1 MNRPATT
8 TLFSPNPMRPDH
20 DQWGSTPQSPNH
32 PSPPASKAA
41 LIAIHQPSASLD
53 QSTPIDS
60 LPILTVPFTGRGKQ
74 LSVPEQVC
82 LVNLCAASMN
92 DDDAH
97 SHPKSF
103 WIKISNKLELQTGRR
118 YSWQSCRRRIQTYIS
133 KRKAHW
139 EAFVN
144 GDPYPGVDIDAEVW
158 DLLTSWLAKYNTPR
172 PETIKAPLVASAA
185 LPAKIEP
192 PQVLEPVR
200 MIPEQGLVQTSTKI
214 ERVWIWLK
222 SLPPLEDMESMR
234 TWTGYVDPLAD
245 WMSRSKVR
253 RERRLVPPKTKV
265 GEEQPEFGPYGNSDP
280 AEAYLS
286 QPPHQPSL
294 ALNNPL
300 QGTKRPREL
309 DDSFAER
316 PAQRMRVDPAI
327 HPSDSPY
334 AEEHVDN
341 AHLKRKLVESYFE
354 STFGKLIDRLSARF
368 RAQGAKQQDAP
379 GSCEAIM
386 RDLFKDVGVAVAKAL
401 IRMDEPAIQ
410 DQNPN

>member
-1 MNRPATT
+1 MNHPATAA
-8 TLFSPNPMRPDH
+8 LFTPNPMRPDH
-20 DQWGSTPQSPNH
+20 DQWGTTPQSPNN
-32 PSPPASKAA
+32 PSTTASKAA
-41 LIAIHQPSASLD
+41 VVGIIKPSASLD
-53 QSTPIDS
+53 KSTPIES
-60 LPILTVPFTGRGKQ
+60 LPFAGRGRQ

-97 SHPKSF
+97 NHPKSF

-139 EAFVN
+139 EAYAN
-144 GDPYPGVDIDAEVW
+144 GDPYPGVDIDTEVW
-158 DLLTSWLAKYNTPR
+158 DLLTSWLVKYNTPR
-172 PETIKAPLVASAA
+172 DVTAKAPLGAAVA
-185 LPAKIEP
+185 LPTRVEPQP
-192 PQVLEPVR
+192 PQVPEPVR
-200 MIPEQGLVQTSTKI
+200 MVPEQGLVQISTKI
-214 ERVWIWLK
+214 ERVLVWLK
-222 SLPPLEDMESMR
+222 SLPPLEDMEAMR

-253 RERRLVPPKTKV
+253 RERRLVFQKTKN
-265 GEEQPEFGPYGNSDP
+265 GEEQPEFGTDGLTDP
-280 AEAYLS
+280 ALAYLP
-286 QPPHQPSL
+286 QPHQPSV
-294 ALNNPL
+294 ALHEPL

-316 PAQRMRVDPAI
+316 PAQRIRVDPGS
-327 HPSDSPY
+327 HPSGSPY
-334 AEEHVDN
+334 AEEHADN

-401 IRMDEPAIQ
+401 VRMDEPAVQ
-410 DQNPN
+410 DQLPN

>member
-1 MNRPATT
+1 MNHPATT
-8 TLFSPNPMRPDH
+8 TLFTPNPMRPDH
-20 DQWGSTPQSPNH
+20 DQWGSTPQSPNN
-32 PSPPASKAA
+32 PSPSASKAA
-41 LIAIHQPSASLD
+41 LIATHQPSASLD
-53 QSTPIDS
+53 QSTPIES
-60 LPILTVPFTGRGKQ
+60 LPFAGRGRQ

-82 LVNLCAASMN
+82 LVNLCAAAMN

-97 SHPKSF
+97 NHPKSF

-139 EAFVN
+139 EAYAN

-172 PETIKAPLVASAA
+172 DVTVKVPPEAPAA
-185 LPAKIEP
+185 LPTRVEP

-200 MIPEQGLVQTSTKI
+200 VVPEQGLVQVSTKI
-214 ERVWIWLK
+214 ERVWVWLD
-222 SLPPLEDMESMR
+222 SLPHVEDMESMR
-234 TWTGYVDPLAD
+234 TWTGYVDALAD

-253 RERRLVPPKTKV
+253 RERRFVFQKTKT
-265 GEEQPEFGPYGNSDP
+265 GEEQPEFGADGNPDP
-280 AEAYLS
+280 ALAYLP

-294 ALNNPL
+294 ALHDPL
-300 QGTKRPREL
+300 PGNKRPREI

-316 PAQRMRVDPAI
+316 PAQRIRVDPGS
-327 HPSDSPY
+327 HPSGTPY
-334 AEEHVDN
+334 AEEQVDN

-401 IRMDEPAIQ
+401 VRMDEPAVQ
-410 DQNPN
+410 DQYPK